1 MSLFEEDQNLES
13 LEVTARTVSEAIDKA
28 LAQLRMTRDQVVI
41 SILSEGSRG
50 ILGIGQED
58 ARILVSPREPVA
70 SKPAPPPAS
79 PVAPAM
85 TPPSVIAPST
95 PLAAPAL
102 ASTLPAE
109 TESESA
115 APTRTRP
122 QVPPEEVA
130 DLARDILDNILSG
143 MRVAADVEVLPV
155 PESARGEGFQVM
167 LDIVGTEDQGML
179 IGRRGETLS
188 AIQFLTTLILAKK
201 AGKWT
206 KILVDVEGYRQRREA
221 SLRTLAVRIAQ
232 RVQQTR
238 QPMALE
244 AMPPNE
250 RRIVH
255 MALQT
260 HPAVTTASTG
270 EGDQRRVV
278 ISPKR

>member
-1 MSLFEEDQNLES
+1 MSLFEEESNVES
-13 LEVTARTVSEAIDKA
+13 LEVTARTVNEAIDKA
-28 LAQLRMTRDQVVI
+28 LTLLGLPRDQVVI

-70 SKPAPPPAS
+70 RTAPPPTAPTPE
-79 PVAPAM
+79 PVAD
-85 TPPSVIAPST
+85 
-95 PLAAPAL
+95 APAPVS
-102 ASTLPAE
+102 AEPVSSSPARAR
-109 TESESA
+109 SLLS
-115 APTRTRP
+115 
-122 QVPPEEVA
+122 PEQTA
-130 DLARDILDNILSG
+130 DLARDVLDNLLSG
-143 MRVAADVEVLPV
+143 MRVPAEVEILPV
-155 PESARGEGFQVM
+155 PENARDEGFQVL
-167 LDIVGTEDQGML
+167 LDILVSSEDQGSL

-206 KILVDVEGYRQRREA
+206 KILVDVEGYRQRREQ
-221 SLRTLAVRIAQ
+221 SLRNLAARIAQ

-255 MALQT
+255 LALQS